1 MLDDGVDNFAQV
13 FKRRVRI
20 RVWLQVGEDS
30 GVWVL
35 LAELRNELFELF
47 ANRNFCLVKDGAKA
61 AVVAVAASRK
71 SLGSIEVRAAHA
83 AIEREFAHLEVVREE
98 FQK

>member
-1 MLDDGVDNFAQV
+1 MPAF
-13 FKRRVRI
+13 
-20 RVWLQVGEDS
+20 

-71 SLGSIEVRAAHA
+71 SLGPVEIRTTHA
-83 AIEREFAHLEVVREE
+83 AVERELAYLEVVGEQ